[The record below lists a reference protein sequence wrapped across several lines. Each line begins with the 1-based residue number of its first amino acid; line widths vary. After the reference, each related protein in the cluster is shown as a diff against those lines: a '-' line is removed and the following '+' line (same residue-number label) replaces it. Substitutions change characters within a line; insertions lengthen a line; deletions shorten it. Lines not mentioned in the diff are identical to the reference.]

1 MNVSSEI
8 SMASTTKALKISSMA
23 ENLATDFVSSL
34 NDVDVKQNSSLQSH
48 WQEVVNLFQD
58 TVEGYKRIINLGAR
72 LNVTKE
78 QLRVKSIAQ
87 TAEAFE
93 DFVLDYA
100 QHHLSDS
107 MPEIHRVYKKL
118 GSMLVSIIYTDLH
131 ELFKVTRIDRNTR
144 SLNTKIIAA
153 MMDPK
158 QKQLEENVTLTF
170 RNMETTDDERQCVFW
185 KGFNEESLDGWSGE
199 GCHVVTSESNSKET
213 ECSCNHLTHFAVLFD
228 YDDAQTQITATDQKA
243 LEILTY
249 VGLTLS
255 LIGITV
261 TMFSHIFLC
270 DMHQPLSQIRVSL
283 IGSLGAGQV
292 IFLAGFT
299 ETRITPEHVQD
310 THCFPAVMVMIS
322 LSIAAGEDGVQ
333 SFVNDE

>member
-1 MNVSSEI
+1 
-8 SMASTTKALKISSMA
+8 
-23 ENLATDFVSSL
+23 
-34 NDVDVKQNSSLQSH
+34 
-48 WQEVVNLFQD
+48 
-58 TVEGYKRIINLGAR
+58 
-72 LNVTKE
+72 
-78 QLRVKSIAQ
+78 
-87 TAEAFE
+87 
-93 DFVLDYA
+93 
-100 QHHLSDS
+100 
-107 MPEIHRVYKKL
+107 
-118 GSMLVSIIYTDLH
+118 
-131 ELFKVTRIDRNTR
+131 
-144 SLNTKIIAA
+144 
-153 MMDPK
+153 MDPK

-213 ECSCNHLTHFAVLFD
+213 ECSCNHLTHFGVLFD
-228 YDDAQTQITATDQKA
+228 YDDAQTITGTDQKA

-249 VGLTLS
+249 MGLALS

-299 ETRITPEHVQD
+299 ETRITATCVAVAALMQYFLMAAFCWMMVEGIYLYFFVVKVYNINRKMAIYHAMSWG
-310 THCFPAVMVMIS
+310 FPAVMVMIS

-333 SFVNDE
+333 SFVNDEYCWMSSANKLIWIFIAL